1 VFSFIGVDGTF
12 RSPEFEVE
20 LLKRDDHLKHG
31 SVGWR
36 LRESPL
42 GAWFRRLPLQP
53 RLRMS
58 RMARRVLPTEERPT
72 LDPTLEAE
80 LAHFLIPEVEQLRSI
95 SGKPL
100 KGLPATVTS
109 PAN

>member
-1 VFSFIGVDGTF
+1 M
-12 RSPEFEVE
+12 
-20 LLKRDDHLKHG
+20 
-31 SVGWR
+31 R
-36 LRESPL
+36 L
-42 GAWFRRLPLQP
+42 A
-53 RLRMS
+53 

-109 PAN
+109 PAS